1 MPDLEA
7 IKRLRELTGAG
18 MMDAKRA
25 LEEAGGSV
33 EQAVD
38 VLRKAGVAKAAKKAE
53 RTASQGLVEVY
64 LHGGRIGVVV
74 EINCETDFVARTD
87 DFKQLA
93 RDVAMQIA
101 AAHPEYISPEEV
113 PEALIEKEKEIYR
126 AELEGKP
133 EAVVD
138 KILTGKLD
146 KFYSEICLLKQPFIK
161 DPSINIEQLVTDL
174 IAKLGEN
181 IVIRRMSRIELGADG

>member
-53 RTASQGLVEVY
+53 RTASQGLIEAYV
-64 LHGGRIGVVV
+64 HGGRIGVVV
-74 EINCETDFVARTD
+74 EVNCETDFVARTD
-87 DFKQLA
+87 DFKQLV
-93 RDVAMQIA
+93 RDIAMQIA
-101 AAHPEYISPEEV
+101 AAHPQYISPDEV
-113 PEALIEKEKEIYR
+113 PEDVIEKEKEIYS
-126 AELEGKP
+126 AELTGKP
-133 EAVVD
+133 DVVAA
-138 KILTGKLD
+138 KILSGKLD
-146 KFYSEICLLKQPFIK
+146 KFYGEVCLLKQPFIK
-161 DPSINIEQLVTDL
+161 DPSVSIEQLVTGS

-181 IVIRRMSRIELGADG
+181 IVIRRMSRLELGTDG